1 MLSKSKNYKS
11 LFTKQQRVEESSRM
25 LKKYPSRRP
34 IICDRSS
41 HHNKDIPTLDKRKYL
56 VPDDCTIGDFM
67 YVIRK
72 RIKIPPEKSIFLFIA
87 DMNMVPISKTINEVY
102 DEYKDDDGFLYITF
116 AGESTFG

>member
-11 LFTKQQRVEESSRM
+11 LFTKQQRLEESSRM
-25 LKKYPSRRP
+25 LKKYPNRRP

-41 HHNKDIPTLDKRKYL
+41 HHNKDIPALDKRKYL

-72 RIKIPPEKSIFLFIA
+72 RIRIPPEKSIFLFIA
-87 DMNMVPISKTINEVY
+87 DMNMVPIGKTINEVY